1 MNNLFIAY
9 RESHSGYSCGRCHRR
24 DCHHSTSEHVMTPY
38 LCHQDSHFEI
48 HDELNDEDLVK
59 VWAKAIKCG
68 VDQVHI
74 YRNGTK
80 VFGEF
85 GIIDVINTPWYILEL
100 SDEEYELRIRYQRDI
115 AEIESKALELSKAK

>member
-1 MNNLFIAY
+1 MESLHEICFCSIKRFILK
-9 RESHSGYSCGRCHRR
+9 G
-24 DCHHSTSEHVMTPY
+24 
-38 LCHQDSHFEI
+38 
-48 HDELNDEDLVK
+48 
-59 VWAKAIKCG
+59 KAIRCG

-85 GIIDVINTPWYILEL
+85 GIIDVINSPCSILEL

-115 AEIESKALELSKAK
+115 AEIESKALELSRAK

>member
-24 DCHHSTSEHVMTPY
+24 DCHHSTSE
-38 LCHQDSHFEI
+38 QDSHFEI

-85 GIIDVINTPWYILEL
+85 GIIDVINTYSLEL

>member
-9 RESHSGYSCGRCHRR
+9 RESRSGYSCGCCHRR
-24 DCHHSTSEHVMTPY
+24 DCHHSASE
-38 LCHQDSHFEI
+38 QDSYFEV
-48 HDELNDEDLVK
+48 HDELNDEDLVT
-59 VWAKAIKCG
+59 VWAKAINRG

-100 SDEEYELRIRYQRDI
+100 SNEEYKLRIRYQRDI